1 MSSADTDD
9 PDAGARTGTAGSDAR
24 TRDAGAPAREAVR
37 RLRDRQVGRGGEAGD
52 TGPRRGIL
60 RYGPVEEEHRRLRAE
75 AGVLDDADRF
85 LLEIRGAEAREVF
98 GGLVTHHVEG
108 LEPGAGL
115 YAFMLTAK
123 GRPVAAGRILSLE
136 PEDGEEVLWADL
148 PGACREGTLDHLS
161 RYLPPRLAAYRER
174 PDVLRLSLVGPEAG
188 SVAADLLEEGELPG
202 EPLAHREVRL
212 AGVPGTVRAVR
223 REPAAGPGLDLH
235 LEASSA
241 AGGWEALV
249 EAAEAAG
256 GGPAGLEAAEI
267 RRVELGLPTFGPEI
281 HDGVLPQETGQ
292 GERAIS
298 FEKGCYTGQEVVAR
312 IHYRGK
318 VNRHLR
324 GLVFEEADGPPPG
337 GTELYRDGRSR
348 GQVTTSVTSPRL
360 GPVALGYVRREV
372 EPGDRLALEP
382 DGEPAC
388 RVEALPL
395 DPPATDG

>member
-1 MSSADTDD
+1 VTSADSADTGTDT
-9 PDAGARTGTAGSDAR
+9 RTGTAGSPP
-24 TRDAGAPAREAVR
+24 GEAVR
-37 RLRDRQVGRGGEAGD
+37 RLRDRQLERGGAAGEAGS
-52 TGPRRGIL
+52 RRGIL
-60 RYGPVEEEHRRLRAE
+60 RYGPVEEEHRRLRETVA
-75 AGVLDDADRF
+75 VLDDADRF
-85 LLEIRGAEAREVF
+85 LLEIRGEEAREVF
-98 GGLVTHHVEG
+98 GGLMTHHVEG
-108 LEPGAGL
+108 MAPGAGL
-115 YAFMLTAK
+115 YAFMLTAR

-136 PEDGEEVLWADL
+136 PDDGEEVLWADL

-174 PDVLRLSLVGPEAG
+174 SDVLRLSLVGPEAG
-188 SVAADLLEEGELPG
+188 AVATDLVEEGDLPD

-212 AGVPGTVRAVR
+212 AGLPGSVRAVR
-223 REPAAGPGLDLH
+223 REPAAGPGVDLH

-241 AGGWEALV
+241 TGAWETLV

-256 GGPAGLEAAEI
+256 GGSAGLEATEI
-267 RRVELGLPTFGPEI
+267 RRVELGLPAFGPEI

-298 FEKGCYTGQEVVAR
+298 FDKGCYTGQEVVAR

-324 GLVFEEADGPPPG
+324 GLVFEEAEGPPPG

-348 GQVTTSVTSPRL
+348 GRVTTSVTSPRL

-382 DGEPAC
+382 DGEAAC

-395 DPPATDG
+395 DRPTTEG

>member
-1 MSSADTDD
+1 MTSADSADTGADTRTD
-9 PDAGARTGTAGSDAR
+9 DAGASAG
-24 TRDAGAPAREAVR
+24 EAVR
-37 RLRDRQVGRGGEAGD
+37 RLRDRQVGWGGEAGE

-60 RYGPVEEEHRRLRAE
+60 RYGPVEAEHRRLRETMA
-75 AGVLDDADRF
+75 VLDDADRF
-85 LLEIRGAEAREVF
+85 LLEIRGGKAREVF
-98 GGLVTHHVEG
+98 GGLMTHHVEG

-188 SVAADLLEEGELPG
+188 AVAADLLEEGELPD

-212 AGVPGTVRAVR
+212 AGVSGSVRAVR

-235 LEASSA
+235 LEASAA
-241 AGGWEALV
+241 AGAWEALV

-256 GGPAGLEAAEI
+256 GGPAGLEATEI
-267 RRVELGLPTFGPEI
+267 RRVELGLPAFGPEI

-324 GLVFEEADGPPPG
+324 GLVFPDADAPPPA
-337 GTELYRDGRSR
+337 GTELYREERTR
-348 GQVTTSVTSPRL
+348 GEVTTSVTSPRL

-372 EPGDRLALEP
+372 EPGKELALEA
-382 DGEPAC
+382 GGRPAC

-395 DPPATDG
+395 DPPTPEG